1 MGGIGMAYAGGG
13 HNTSGKTVDHSL
25 RTRVMDLE
33 LVVGRL
39 ELSNRVVWEML
50 RDGLKLTEQQMDER
64 MKAIDLRDGVEDG
77 KVSQVPMRCPSCKRV
92 SSSKHW
98 KCLYC
103 GLEFEKYVY

>member
-13 HNTSGKTVDHSL
+13 YNTPGKTVDHSL
-25 RTRVMDLE
+25 RTRVMELE
-33 LVVGRL
+33 LKVGRL

-64 MKAIDLRDGVEDG
+64 MKTIDLRDGVEDG